1 MVLPN
6 FFHSP
11 IDAKFLNMSLNNQN
25 GNQSIHISPNLSSFS
40 LSIPAILSQQN
51 KTAAPH
57 KVIKV
62 LAPIKPTFPTAPF
75 HKGILVTNGNNFGI
89 VNKIIPD
96 SHTTI
101 QIFWWSTGSEEIEL
115 KFWYSLDD
123 LRVLKIEP
131 LPLFVPEKTFLSIPA
146 GTLVLTESNEL
157 FQWAETLFWLKEI
170 NSDGYHLLERS
181 EEWIFPLENF
191 PGIPFACVN
200 ELPSRAVLEAAKRLN
215 YHQLKTLI
223 SLWLSLHS
231 PADILE
237 QLYNN
242 PEIEY
247 HLKNQFDRSEYLQD
261 EDYLQ
266 TDKDAAWKTAF
277 SSHLEEKKTTIGMFG
292 FKVGDR
298 TAQSTPKTVS
308 QSHNNSHS
316 TYNYQFGTVVNLEP
330 RSDKPVSIQWQHEES
345 TGKYSLPELQQNF
358 ISPIVLTKISDQ
370 VGYILSDDRKFYQ
383 AIVGFA
389 SKSVA
394 RSWWR
399 RIKKELGHL
408 SDLKPNYHPEIQYIK
423 HQMKAKYFYL
433 ASFPRQKTLNA
444 RLRHLQTVAN
454 WDLTKHL
461 HR

>member
-1 MVLPN
+1 
-6 FFHSP
+6 
-11 IDAKFLNMSLNNQN
+11 MSLTNQS
-25 GNQSIHISPNLSSFS
+25 GNQSIHINTNLSSFS
-40 LSIPAILSQQN
+40 LSIPTILSQQN
-51 KTAAPH
+51 TTAVTN

-62 LAPIKPTFPTAPF
+62 LAPIKLTSPTTPF
-75 HKGILVTNGNNFGI
+75 HKGTLVTNGNNFGI
-89 VNKIIPD
+89 VNKIIPE
-96 SHTTI
+96 SPTSI
-101 QIFWWSTGSEEIEL
+101 QIYWWSTKTEKIEL
-115 KFWYSLDD
+115 KFWYSLDN

-131 LPLFVPEKTFLSIPA
+131 LALFIPQKTFLSIPA
-146 GTLVLTESNEL
+146 GTLVLTENNEL

-170 NSDGYHLLERS
+170 NADGYHLLNQS
-181 EEWIFPLENF
+181 EEWLFPLENF

-200 ELPSRAVLEAAKRLN
+200 ELPSRAVLEAANRLN
-215 YHQLKTLI
+215 YHQLKILI
-223 SLWLSLHS
+223 SLGLSLNS

-242 PEIEY
+242 PEIEF
-247 HLKNQFDRSEYLQD
+247 HLRNQVDRSEYLQG

-266 TDKDAAWKTAF
+266 TDKYAAWKTAF

-292 FKVGDR
+292 FKTGDR
-298 TAQSTPKTVS
+298 TVQSIPKTVNR
-308 QSHNNSHS
+308 SHNNRHS
-316 TYNYQFGTVVNLEP
+316 TYDYQFGTVVDLEP
-330 RSDKPVSIQWQHEES
+330 RSDKPVSIQWEHEES
-345 TGKYSLPELQQNF
+345 TDNYSLPELQENF
-358 ISPIVLTKISDQ
+358 ISPIVLVKISDQ
-370 VGYILSDDRKFYQ
+370 VGYVLSTDRKFYQ

-389 SKSVA
+389 SKSIA

-408 SDLKPNYHPEIQYIK
+408 SDLKPNYHPEIQYLNN
-423 HQMKAKYFYL
+423 QLKAKYFYL

>member
-1 MVLPN
+1 
-6 FFHSP
+6 
-11 IDAKFLNMSLNNQN
+11 MSLTNQN

-51 KTAAPH
+51 TTAVPN

-62 LAPIKPTFPTAPF
+62 LAPIKPTSPTAPF
-75 HKGILVTNGNNFGI
+75 HKGTLITNNNNFGI
-89 VNKIIPD
+89 VNKTIPD
-96 SHTTI
+96 SHTPI
-101 QIFWWSTGSEEIEL
+101 QIYWWSTETEEIEL

-123 LRVLKIEP
+123 LRALKIEP
-131 LPLFVPEKTFLSIPA
+131 LPLFIPQKTFLTIPA
-146 GTLVLTESNEL
+146 GTLVLTENGEL

-170 NSDGYHLLERS
+170 NADGYHLLARS
-181 EEWIFPLENF
+181 QEWLFPLENF

-200 ELPSRAVLEAAKRLN
+200 ELPSRAVLEAANRLN
-215 YHQLKTLI
+215 YHQLKILI
-223 SLWLSLHS
+223 SLWLSLNS
-231 PADILE
+231 PPDIFE
-237 QLYNN
+237 QVYNN
-242 PEIEY
+242 PEIEFN
-247 HLKNQFDRSEYLQD
+247 LRNQFDRSKYLD
-261 EDYLQ
+261 GEDYLQ
-266 TDKDAAWKTAF
+266 TDRDAAWKTAF
-277 SSHLEEKKTTIGMFG
+277 SSHLEEKKSSIGIFG
-292 FKVGDR
+292 FKIGDR
-298 TAQSTPKTVS
+298 TVQSIPKTVS
-308 QSHNNSHS
+308 RSHTNPHS
-316 TYNYQFGTVVNLEP
+316 TYDYQFGTVVDLEP

-345 TGKYSLPELQQNF
+345 TDNYSLPELQQNF
-358 ISPIVLTKISDQ
+358 ISPIALVKISDQ
-370 VGYILSDDRKFYQ
+370 VGYEISADRKFYQ